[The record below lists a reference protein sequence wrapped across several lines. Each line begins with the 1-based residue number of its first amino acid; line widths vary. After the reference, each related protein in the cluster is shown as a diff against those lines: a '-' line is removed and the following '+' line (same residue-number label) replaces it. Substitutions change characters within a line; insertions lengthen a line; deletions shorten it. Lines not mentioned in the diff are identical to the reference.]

1 MINRIIRTKI
11 QQPFRMTRD
20 RRDFTY
26 SNIGQLLGFQL
37 LAFLFFQGVV
47 VNNTIDNKNDD
58 SDDADNITAATV
70 CVACI
75 RVGKEEENVWR
86 EEEWVLDFFLC
97 APILSSLIIPIIVY
111 DFKIIFT
118 PSFKFNFRKLS
129 FFFLIPLFRSI
140 EIVRVCLSSE
150 KLIFKWNNSVRCS
163 DLSKFSLRT

>member
-1 MINRIIRTKI
+1 
-11 QQPFRMTRD
+11 MTRD

-75 RVGKEEENVWR
+75 RVGKEEENV
-86 EEEWVLDFFLC
+86 
-97 APILSSLIIPIIVY
+97 
-111 DFKIIFT
+111 
-118 PSFKFNFRKLS
+118 
-129 FFFLIPLFRSI
+129 
-140 EIVRVCLSSE
+140 
-150 KLIFKWNNSVRCS
+150 
-163 DLSKFSLRT
+163 